1 MKTYQKEF
9 IDFAISQ
16 GVLKFG
22 EFELKSGRISPY
34 FYNAGLFKTGE
45 ALSKLGEFY
54 AKALSESNIPS
65 NVLFGPAYKGIPLAA
80 TTAISM
86 YRDFN
91 QNIPWVFNRKEA
103 KTHGEGGQL
112 VGADLAKNSV
122 IIDDVITAGT
132 AIREVIDIFS
142 NYPDAS
148 ISGVVVALDRQEI
161 GKGKLSAIQEIEEQY
176 KIPVISIIT
185 LTNLLDYINNNPE
198 LSEHSDAITKYR
210 DSYGI
215 SVN

>member
-1 MKTYQKEF
+1 
-9 IDFAISQ
+9 
-16 GVLKFG
+16 
-22 EFELKSGRISPY
+22 
-34 FYNAGLFKTGE
+34 
-45 ALSKLGEFY
+45 
-54 AKALSESNIPS
+54 
-65 NVLFGPAYKGIPLAA
+65 
-80 TTAISM
+80 M

>member
-103 KTHGEGGQL
+103 KTHG
-112 VGADLAKNSV
+112 KSV
-122 IIDDVITAGT
+122 V
-132 AIREVIDIFS
+132 
-142 NYPDAS
+142 
-148 ISGVVVALDRQEI
+148 
-161 GKGKLSAIQEIEEQY
+161 
-176 KIPVISIIT
+176 
-185 LTNLLDYINNNPE
+185 
-198 LSEHSDAITKYR
+198 
-210 DSYGI
+210 
-215 SVN
+215 